1 MLVAEGSRSQD
12 TKPALARRLAA
23 LLALAGLVGALLAVS
38 FGVIRGDAW
47 RVPVVLVGA
56 ACVVVGLWYA
66 LSRNVG
72 QPVGR
77 GRQCPLPAWWR
88 SSSSF

>member
-1 MLVAEGSRSQD
+1 MAEGSRSQD